1 MGGHNRGA
9 SPVFSRVRLVLV
21 YQNHG
26 ALPGRPLGA
35 QGRRVACIEV
45 VQFHVNIYT
54 EQPQCPNQKR
64 ITSAMRPW
72 PTFHEKWL
80 VDSQAAEVV
89 LISKAKY
96 MQRPGLPIHITVKLT
111 MRLQVGFH

>member
-1 MGGHNRGA
+1 M
-9 SPVFSRVRLVLV
+9 RLVLV

-26 ALPGRPLGA
+26 ALPGWPLGA
-35 QGRRVACIEV
+35 QGRRVACTKV

-54 EQPQCPNQKR
+54 EQPLCPIKKK
-64 ITSAMRPW
+64 IISAVRPW
-72 PTFHEKWL
+72 PTFDEKWL
-80 VDSQAAEVV
+80 GDSPAAEVV
-89 LISKAKY
+89 LSLKAKY